1 MASSIEQRLGNYHL
15 TRLLGRGGFAN
26 VYYGEHIY
34 LKTPAAIKVL
44 NVQITHN
51 EHEKFLTEAR
61 IAAKLTHPHII
72 SILEFGVE
80 NDTPYL
86 VMDYAARGTLR
97 QRYPKATRLTPAQVV
112 PYLKQIASALQ
123 YTHDQ
128 RLIHRDI
135 KPENMLLGSN
145 DDLLLSDF
153 GIAVVVQNIEKPGS
167 EQQVVGT
174 IAYMA
179 PEQLRGDPGPAC
191 DQYALGAVIYEWLCG
206 DPPFYGSFTE
216 VAVQHAL
223 VPPLS
228 LSKRSPEIPATV
240 DEVVMIALAKDPQS
254 RFKSI
259 TAFAT
264 AFEQACQV
272 EQAAH
277 LPFLPASVQT
287 EKPAGTGKRLSRRV
301 IVAGAIGAAGLVA
314 GGALAWKTFSQDLI
328 NLLAARPPG
337 GIPALTSGTTL
348 YTYHGHALV
357 QEVGWSHDGKRIAS
371 AGDNVQIWDA
381 TTGGHGLILRVASYQ
396 GSYMP
401 GTSYFSAMAWSPDG
415 KFIAAASFPE
425 NGKAEIHLWSASTG
439 QTIYVYRGTQDSYVA
454 SLAWSPDSKLIATAT
469 STVQVWRATTG
480 EQLAIYKGHLSSINA
495 VAWSPDGRS
504 IVSADGDTVHPG
516 GGTVHVWDVATASTR
531 LIYRGHPDP
540 VVAVAWS
547 PDGTLIA
554 SGGRSDD
561 SIQKADPNDNTVQV
575 WRPDSTKPLL
585 IYHEHMGM
593 VRSVAWSPDGK
604 HIASGS
610 TVFTGTAKH
619 TALVWDAKSGRT
631 ILNYLGHNHAA
642 YSGVS
647 ALAWSPDGKLIA
659 SAGVD
664 KTVQIWKAI

>member
-15 TRLLGRGGFAN
+15 TRLVGRGGFAN

-72 SILEFGVE
+72 SVLEFGVE

-97 QRYPKATRLTPAQVV
+97 QRYPKTTRLTPAQVV

-167 EQQVVGT
+167 EQRVVGT

-228 LSKRSPEIPATV
+228 LRKRSPEILATV

-272 EQAAH
+272 EQGAH

-287 EKPAGTGKRLSRRV
+287 EKPAGTGERLSRRV
-301 IVAGAIGAAGLVA
+301 FVAGAIGAAGLVA
-314 GGALAWKTFSQDLI
+314 GGALAWKTSSQDLI
-328 NLLAARPPG
+328 DLLAAQPPG

-357 QEVGWSHDGKRIAS
+357 QEVGWSRDGKRIAS

-381 TTGGHGLILRVASYQ
+381 TTGRHSLILRVGPYP
-396 GSYMP
+396 GSYI
-401 GTSYFSAMAWSPDG
+401 TTMAWSPDSRT
-415 KFIAAASFPE
+415 IAAAVAPE
-425 NGKAEIHLWSASTG
+425 NGMMEVHLWAANTG
-439 QTIYVYRGTQDSYVA
+439 QTIYVYRAAQDDVTA
-454 SLAWSPDSKLIATAT
+454 LAWSPDSKLIASAN
-469 STVQVWRATTG
+469 SYAFTVQVWSATTG
-480 EQLAIYKGHLSSINA
+480 EQVAIYKGHQSSINS

-504 IVSADGDTVHPG
+504 IVSADGDTVNPG

-561 SIQKADPNDNTVQV
+561 SIQKADPNNNTVQI
-575 WRPDSTKPLL
+575 WRPNSTKPLL

-593 VRSVAWSPDGK
+593 VSAVAWSPDGK
-604 HIASGS
+604 LIASGS
-610 TVFTGTAKH
+610 MVFTGTAKH

-664 KTVQIWKAI
+664 KTVQVWKAI